1 MTWNKRDHK
10 VFSRE
15 LKHFLHICNQSKIV
29 PTLSRYNDVSIPVI
43 LKHTSRLEG
52 ADGEG
57 DWEEDRALDKE
68 EEEDRELEEDKDGE
82 EDRELGKT
90 RTILYIS

>member
-1 MTWNKRDHK
+1 MAWNKRDHK

-15 LKHFLHICNQSKIV
+15 FKHFLHICNQGKIA
-29 PTLSRYNDVSIPVI
+29 PTLSRYNNVSIPVI

-52 ADGEG
+52 AEVEG
-57 DWEEDRALDKE
+57 DWEEDRKLDE
-68 EEEDRELEEDKDGE
+68 EEEENRELEEDGE

-90 RTILYIS
+90 RAILYIS